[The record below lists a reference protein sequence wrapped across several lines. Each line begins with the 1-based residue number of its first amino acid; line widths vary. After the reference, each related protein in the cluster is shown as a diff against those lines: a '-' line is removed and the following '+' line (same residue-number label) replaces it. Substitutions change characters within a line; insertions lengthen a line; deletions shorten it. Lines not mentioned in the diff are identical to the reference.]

1 MPMLPLRL
9 PTPASRT
16 DARTACN
23 VFCGCVL
30 NHGNDYEAPMDDQ
43 AAKVLSYLDYA
54 IESLT
59 IEREYFRAKAKDPF
73 VSSANR
79 VRAMAVF
86 TQLDAQITELV
97 ERRDAMLAGYRNGT
111 IDPPSSALV
120 SKALAATKALAAE
133 IQNATKVEAV
143 LDSLYAFLTVLR
155 AIDGYGN
162 T

>member
-1 MPMLPLRL
+1 
-9 PTPASRT
+9 
-16 DARTACN
+16 
-23 VFCGCVL
+23 
-30 NHGNDYEAPMDDQ
+30 MDHQ

-59 IEREYFRAKAKDPF
+59 TEREYFRTKAKDPF
-73 VSSANR
+73 VSSADR

-97 ERRDAMLAGYRNGT
+97 ERRDALLAGYRKGT
-111 IDPPSSALV
+111 IAPPSSALV

-143 LDSLYAFLTVLR
+143 LDSVSGFLTVLTS
-155 AIDGYGN
+155 IDGYGK